1 MNMKHINKS
10 KEFLLREK
18 RNLEDYMLTLG
29 PGDEYDHAL
38 LQWKAIN
45 DELEKM
51 SIGNKLKETLPWLTL
66 VVTAIGSI
74 GVPIALGK
82 LAYRNSE
89 EEGKLKNGD
98 VWREAISNT
107 TKPSMPNLRDS
118 ERKES
123 AYETLRKQQSN
134 K

>member
-10 KEFLLREK
+10 KEFLLRE
-18 RNLEDYMLTLG
+18 RQNLEDYMEKLG

-51 SIGNKLKETLPWLTL
+51 SFGNKLKDALPWLTL
-66 VVTAIGSI
+66 LVTAVGSI

-107 TKPSMPNLRDS
+107 TKPSIPNLRDS

>member
-1 MNMKHINKS
+1 MKLKHNQS

-18 RNLEDYMLTLG
+18 KNLEDYMLTLG

-45 DELEKM
+45 DELERM
-51 SIGNKLKETLPWLTL
+51 SISNKLKGVLPWLTL
-66 VVTAIGSI
+66 GVSAVGSI
-74 GVPIALGK
+74 FVPIALGK

-89 EEGKLKNGD
+89 EQGKLKNGD

-107 TKPSMPNLRDS
+107 QKPSVPDNRL
-118 ERKES
+118 EEKKES
-123 AYETLRKQQSN
+123 NYEALRKQQN
-134 K
+134 KK

>member
-1 MNMKHINKS
+1 MKLPKNET

-18 RNLEDYMLTLG
+18 RSLEDQMANMD
-29 PGDEYDHAL
+29 PGDEYDRAL
-38 LQWKAIN
+38 LRWKAIN
-45 DELEKM
+45 DELREMSFGHKM
-51 SIGNKLKETLPWLTL
+51 KDALPWLSL
-66 VVTAIGSI
+66 VVTAVGSI
-74 GVPIALGK
+74 FVPVALGK